1 MKNFINIADINKQD
15 LRKIIDQAKLQKNKR
30 SNIVYS
36 GPILNS
42 MIYYYLLL
50 TVLEKFYTII
60 FKWAFNQF

>member
-1 MKNFINIADINKQD
+1 LRVINIRFIGS
-15 LRKIIDQAKLQKNKR
+15 KNKR
-30 SNIVYS
+30 ASIVYS